1 MIFRT
6 NLVVINN
13 TLRWINLHV
22 YKILIQAVQSQTLT
36 MQVYNTTSNTLFV
49 LTIFKHTK
57 IETLV
62 LIFEPCL
69 YMYVQHIVLFWVYQI
84 SNM

>member
-1 MIFRT
+1 MYMHT
-6 NLVVINN
+6 YMYVQ
-13 TLRWINLHV
+13 
-22 YKILIQAVQSQTLT
+22 IQAVQSQTLT

-84 SNM
+84 CKVVALCACK

>member
-1 MIFRT
+1 MDKCT
-6 NLVVINN
+6 C
-13 TLRWINLHV
+13 V
-22 YKILIQAVQSQTLT
+22 YTCIYKKLIQAVQSQTLT

-69 YMYVQHIVLFWVYQI
+69 YMYMYVQHIVLFWVYQI
-84 SNM
+84 CKVVALCACK

>member
-1 MIFRT
+1 MYMHT
-6 NLVVINN
+6 YMYVQ
-13 TLRWINLHV
+13 
-22 YKILIQAVQSQTLT
+22 IQAVQSQTLT

-49 LTIFKHTK
+49 FTIFKHTK

-84 SNM
+84 CKVVALCACK

>member
-1 MIFRT
+1 MYMHT
-6 NLVVINN
+6 YMYVQ
-13 TLRWINLHV
+13 
-22 YKILIQAVQSQTLT
+22 IQAVQSQTLT

-49 LTIFKHTK
+49 FTIFKHTK

>member
-1 MIFRT
+1 MDKCTCVHTCI
-6 NLVVINN
+6 
-13 TLRWINLHV
+13 
-22 YKILIQAVQSQTLT
+22 YKKLIQAVQSQTLT

>member
-1 MIFRT
+1 MDKCT
-6 NLVVINN
+6 C
-13 TLRWINLHV
+13 V
-22 YKILIQAVQSQTLT
+22 YTCIYKKLIQVVQSQTLT

-69 YMYVQHIVLFWVYQI
+69 YMYMYVQHIVLFWVYQI
-84 SNM
+84 CKVVALCACK

>member
-1 MIFRT
+1 MYMHT
-6 NLVVINN
+6 YMYVQ
-13 TLRWINLHV
+13 
-22 YKILIQAVQSQTLT
+22 IQAVQSQTLT

-69 YMYVQHIVLFWVYQI
+69 YMYVQHIVLFWIYQI

>member
-1 MIFRT
+1 MDKCT
-6 NLVVINN
+6 C
-13 TLRWINLHV
+13 V
-22 YKILIQAVQSQTLT
+22 YTCIYKKLIQAVQSQTLT

-69 YMYVQHIVLFWVYQI
+69 YMYMYVQHIVLFWEYQI
-84 SNM
+84 CKVVALCACK

>member
-1 MIFRT
+1 MDKCT
-6 NLVVINN
+6 C
-13 TLRWINLHV
+13 V
-22 YKILIQAVQSQTLT
+22 YTCIYKKLIQAVQSQTLT

-84 SNM
+84 CKVGTLCL

>member
-1 MIFRT
+1 MDKCT
-6 NLVVINN
+6 C
-13 TLRWINLHV
+13 V
-22 YKILIQAVQSQTLT
+22 YTCIYKKLIQADQSQTLT

-69 YMYVQHIVLFWVYQI
+69 YMYMYVQHIVLFWVYQI
-84 SNM
+84 CKVVALCACK

>member
-1 MIFRT
+1 MYMHT
-6 NLVVINN
+6 YMYVQ
-13 TLRWINLHV
+13 
-22 YKILIQAVQSQTLT
+22 IQVVQSQTLT

-84 SNM
+84 CKVVALCACK

>member
-1 MIFRT
+1 MYMHT
-6 NLVVINN
+6 YMYVQ
-13 TLRWINLHV
+13 
-22 YKILIQAVQSQTLT
+22 IQAVQSQTLT

-62 LIFEPCL
+62 LIFEPFL

-84 SNM
+84 SNV

>member
-1 MIFRT
+1 MYMHT
-6 NLVVINN
+6 YMYVQ
-13 TLRWINLHV
+13 
-22 YKILIQAVQSQTLT
+22 IQAVQSQTLT

-69 YMYVQHIVLFWVYQI
+69 YLYMYVQHIVLFWVYQI
-84 SNM
+84 CKVVALCACK

>member
-1 MIFRT
+1 MDKCT
-6 NLVVINN
+6 C
-13 TLRWINLHV
+13 V
-22 YKILIQAVQSQTLT
+22 YTCIYKKLIQAVQSQTLT

-49 LTIFKHTK
+49 LTIFKPTK

>member
-1 MIFRT
+1 MDKCT
-6 NLVVINN
+6 C
-13 TLRWINLHV
+13 V
-22 YKILIQAVQSQTLT
+22 YTCIYKKLIQAVQSQTLT
-36 MQVYNTTSNTLFV
+36 MQVYNNTSNTLFV

-69 YMYVQHIVLFWVYQI
+69 YMYMYVQHIVLFWVYQI
-84 SNM
+84 CKVVALCACK

>member
-13 TLRWINLHV
+13 TLRWINTCI
-22 YKILIQAVQSQTLT
+22 YKKLIQAVQSQTLT

>member
-1 MIFRT
+1 MYMHT
-6 NLVVINN
+6 YMYVQ
-13 TLRWINLHV
+13 
-22 YKILIQAVQSQTLT
+22 IQAVQSQTLT

-62 LIFEPCL
+62 LIFEPFL

-84 SNM
+84 CKVVALCACK